1 MGDVEEL
8 ADIMYIC
15 VFLLKCFSCSSKQ
28 IHLTLPFFFF
38 FLSFL
43 AFFFFLRSLLC
54 FFFFWVCRVQ
64 KSEQIF
70 LKKFWLSLEYTKLPQ
85 CVFVC
90 VYICLSL
97 STISGNWQH
106 RDKIK
111 RWTDELCQ
119 NTKGKQNKQCY
130 FSNGIRTFYTMQ
142 FIELQVWN
150 SCSGI
155 NLQQE
160 DVFVNKKTL
169 NMPSLKCRV
178 WLVWHVFWL
187 IDTHFHLFFFIKH

>member
-8 ADIMYIC
+8 ADITYMC
-15 VFLLKCFSCSSKQ
+15 VFTEVLFMFKSTNPLNLALLFFSEAYCV
-28 IHLTLPFFFF
+28 
-38 FLSFL
+38 
-43 AFFFFLRSLLC
+43 
-54 FFFFWVCRVQ
+54 FWVYRVQ
-64 KSEQIF
+64 KSEQMF
-70 LKKFWLSLEYTKLPQ
+70 LKKFWLSLEYTKLPR

-130 FSNGIRTFYTMQ
+130 FSSGVRTFYTMQ

-160 DVFVNKKTL
+160 DVLVNKKTL
-169 NMPSLKCRV
+169 NMPSLKRRV

-187 IDTHFHLFFFIKH
+187 IDTHFHFFFFIRH